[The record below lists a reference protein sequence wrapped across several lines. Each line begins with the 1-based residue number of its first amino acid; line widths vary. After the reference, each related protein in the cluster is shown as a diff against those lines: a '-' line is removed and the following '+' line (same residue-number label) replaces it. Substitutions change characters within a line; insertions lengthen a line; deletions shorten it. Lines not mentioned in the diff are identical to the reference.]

1 MEDALLVV
9 FFMPQ
14 NELFMRTF
22 AKEGLMVEEG
32 RLNTYLSGRNKQI
45 KAKCSKETDSFPQ
58 DYLLSRQ
65 FCSGV
70 PLAFSRYYVDI

>member
-1 MEDALLVV
+1 MKLRLDNGHVNPLQTMEDALLAV
-9 FFMPQ
+9 FMPQ

-45 KAKCSKETDSFPQ
+45 KAKCSKETDRIHPGLTASLP
-58 DYLLSRQ
+58 
-65 FCSGV
+65 
-70 PLAFSRYYVDI
+70 FS